1 MMRLTKSQQDT
12 LRTLGTADG
21 VRFDEPMERHT
32 TMQVGGPADAWAE
45 PSSVEQLLAMLAFAK
60 QEGLPWMVV
69 GRGSNLLV
77 RDGGLRGLV
86 IATARLDT
94 LRLESPVA
102 AAAPA
107 APRVLS
113 VEAGVK
119 IKRLLGFCGQEGL
132 SGVEG
137 LEGVPGTVGG
147 AIVMNAGTPAGVIG
161 DAVLDV
167 TYIEQGTRVLT
178 KTAAQLEFAYR
189 KTKLPRAA
197 VVLHARL
204 ALRADAPE
212 AVKARLQALR
222 DTREAAQ
229 PATQPGVGSVFRN
242 PEGGAAWRFIDDAGL
257 RGVRVGGARISPQ
270 HANWIINEGGATAK
284 DVETLIR
291 LMREKVRERCGISLE
306 PEVVMVG
313 EE

>member
-1 MMRLTKSQQDT
+1 MMSLTKSQQET
-12 LRTLGTADG
+12 LRALGAEAA
-21 VRFDEPMERHT
+21 VHFDEPMDRHT

-86 IATARLDT
+86 IATARLDA
-94 LRLESPVA
+94 LRLEPPVEA
-102 AAAPA
+102 ATPNTM
-107 APRVLS
+107 RVLIA
-113 VEAGVK
+113 EAGVK

-132 SGVEG
+132 AGVEG

-167 TYIEQGTRVLT
+167 TYVEQGVRVLT

-189 KTKLPRAA
+189 KTKLPRSA
-197 VVLHARL
+197 VVLQARL
-204 ALRADAPE
+204 TLRADQPE

-222 DTREAAQ
+222 EKREAAQ

-242 PEGGAAWRFIDDAGL
+242 PEGSAAWRFIDDAGL